1 MWWAIPL
8 TVIAFYGAR
17 FLAIKL
23 KTPLLNPMLIA
34 MLIIIPLLLLT
45 HTDYDSYF
53 EGSAPINALLQPAV
67 VALAFPLYE
76 QLHQIR
82 ARWKSLLLIC
92 LGGSLLAMTSG
103 AALALWLGAS
113 PDIAASVLPKS
124 VTTPIAMATSHA
136 IGGIPAV
143 TALCVM
149 LVGIFGA
156 VFGYP
161 LLKLLRITT
170 PSARGLSIGS
180 TAHALGTA
188 RCVEEDYQEG
198 AYSSLALAIC
208 GVITSLVAPLIF
220 PVLIHLLS

>member
-8 TVIAFYGAR
+8 TAIAFYGAR
-17 FLAIKL
+17 HLAIKL
-23 KTPLLNPMLIA
+23 KMPLLNPMLISL
-34 MLIIIPLLLLT
+34 LIIIPILLLT
-45 HTDYDSYF
+45 HTGYDSYF
-53 EGSAPINALLQPAV
+53 EGSAPLNALLQPAV

-82 ARWKSLLLIC
+82 ARWKSLMLIC
-92 LGGSLLAMTSG
+92 LVGSTLAMVSG
-103 AALALWLGAS
+103 ASVVLWFGSS
-113 PDIAASVLPKS
+113 PEIAASVLPKS
-124 VTTPIAMATSHA
+124 VTMPIAMATSHE

-143 TALCVM
+143 TAICVM
-149 LVGIFGA
+149 FVGIFGA

-170 PSARGLSIGS
+170 PSARGLSIGA

-208 GVITSLVAPLIF
+208 GVITSLAAPFIF
-220 PVLIHLLS
+220 PILIQAFS

>member
-1 MWWAIPL
+1 M
-8 TVIAFYGAR
+8 
-17 FLAIKL
+17 
-23 KTPLLNPMLIA
+23 
-34 MLIIIPLLLLT
+34 
-45 HTDYDSYF
+45 
-53 EGSAPINALLQPAV
+53 NALLQPAV

-92 LGGSLLAMTSG
+92 LVGSVLAMVSG
-103 AALALWLGAS
+103 AAVVLWLGSS
-113 PDIAASVLPKS
+113 PEIAASVLPKS
-124 VTTPIAMATSHA
+124 VTMPIAMATSHA

-143 TALCVM
+143 SAICVM
-149 LVGIFGA
+149 FVGIFGA

-161 LLKLLRITT
+161 ILKLLRITT
-170 PSARGLSIGS
+170 PAARGLSIGA

-208 GVITSLVAPLIF
+208 GVITSLSAPLIF
-220 PVLIHLLS
+220 PILIQLFS

>member
-8 TVIAFYGAR
+8 TMIAFYGAR
-17 FLAIKL
+17 QLAIKL
-23 KTPLLNPMLIA
+23 KMPLLNPMLISL
-34 MLIIIPLLLLT
+34 LIIIPLLLLT
-45 HTDYDSYF
+45 HTSYDSYYA
-53 EGSAPINALLQPAV
+53 GSAPMNALLQPAV

-92 LGGSLLAMTSG
+92 LVGSVLAMVSG
-103 AALALWLGAS
+103 AAVVLWLGSS
-113 PDIAASVLPKS
+113 PEIAASVLPKS
-124 VTTPIAMATSHA
+124 VTMPIAMATSHA

-143 TALCVM
+143 SAICVM
-149 LVGIFGA
+149 FVGIFGA

-161 LLKLLRITT
+161 ILKLLRITT
-170 PSARGLSIGS
+170 PAARGLSIGA

-208 GVITSLVAPLIF
+208 GVITSLSAPLIF
-220 PVLIHLLS
+220 PILIQLFS